1 MEAAHDLLLGKPVWM
16 WGAFMATVLILHALD
31 LGVFHRKSRQIGVSE
46 SLVLSS
52 FYIAIALIFGGFV
65 WYALGPVSAKEYLTG
80 YLIEKTLSIDNI
92 FVISLVFSYFAIP
105 AKYQHRV
112 LFWGI
117 LGVIVLRAIMIGAG
131 TALVSQFE
139 WVLYIFA
146 AFLVITGIKMLAIGD
161 SPPDI
166 GSNPVLRFLNRTL
179 RITPEQHGE
188 RFMVRQQNQKTG
200 KFEIWVTPLLVALI
214 LIEIVDIIFA
224 IDSVPAIFA
233 ITLDPF
239 IVYTSNIF
247 AILGLRALYF
257 ALAAVIDRFV
267 YLKQALALVL
277 VFIGAKI
284 FIADIADIDKVPASL
299 SLGVTVSLIAGGIAY
314 SLWRTKRPAIGG

>member
-16 WGAFMATVLILHALD
+16 WGAFMATVLILLALD

-131 TALVSQFE
+131 TALVAQFE

-146 AFLVITGIKMLAIGD
+146 AFLIITGIKMLAIGD